1 MEEPQ
6 PQHEGRPRRVRFRIS
21 SAGSGRLLKQ
31 VYEDGQELEPPAEER
46 SRRFLRNSFEPEE
59 PLCGPGELPGS
70 ADSLCWPTALTARR
84 ISVLRESQHQG
95 LLGSAGLLRDCRAGP
110 GLCGVSAVRTL
121 PACAGLCGVSAVRTP
136 ANLCRANTAHGY
148 GYTDNF
154 LLQPSP
160 VVDFGKIIIYT
171 NNLKII
177 RAPMDEK
184 ELMRRIIQTE
194 GMNDWTFVY
203 REKKERLS
211 GGHERD
217 VENMVTCNQHL
228 QLQEID
234 AEHGCSQC
242 KGSGCAPCSLCH
254 GSKFSMLANRFWE
267 SYRALRCPACDESGL
282 QPCRVSDVSA
292 ALTPVLPLRP

>member
-6 PQHEGRPRRVRFRIS
+6 QQQEERPRRVRFRIS

-46 SRRFLRNSFEPEE
+46 SRRFLRHSFEPEE

-70 ADSLCWPTALTARR
+70 AESLCWPTALTARR

-95 LLGSAGLLRDCRAGP
+95 LLGSAGLLRDCRPGTGLCEVSAVP
-110 GLCGVSAVRTL
+110 LTDRVGLCGVSAVPLTDRVGRVL
-121 PACAGLCGVSAVRTP
+121 PA
-136 ANLCRANTAHGY
+136 
-148 GYTDNF
+148 
-154 LLQPSP
+154 SP

-184 ELMRRIIQTE
+184 ELMRRMIQTE
-194 GMNDWTFVY
+194 GINDWTFVY
-203 REKKERLS
+203 REKKERLG
-211 GGHERD
+211 GGHETD
-217 VENMVTCNQHL
+217 VENMVTCNQHVL
-228 QLQEID
+228 EGY
-234 AEHGCSQC
+234 AEHCCSQC
-242 KGSGCAPCSLCH
+242 RGSGCAPCSLCH
-254 GSKFSMLANRFWE
+254 GSKFSMLANRFRE

-282 QPCRVSDVSA
+282 QPCWVCA
-292 ALTPVLPLRP
+292 A